1 MHLTL
6 KLIEQAMVLGQ
17 TGNFAKAAAQLGI
30 SQPTLSRNI
39 AALEEDLGLR
49 LFDRGRNGAAPT
61 VFGRVLVE
69 RGARVLGE
77 AQALRA
83 ELLAVAGL
91 DTGRLEIAAGPYATE
106 DPVAQA
112 VAQLVNER
120 PGLRV
125 RVHVVDPDK
134 VLDAVLG
141 GDHEVGF
148 GGREALPPHDQLALE
163 LLRPRRLLLACRPG
177 HPLLRLRPSLAQ
189 VLSFPL
195 VGTLLKGSTA
205 AVVASGDA
213 AGALDPARRGF
224 SPAIEVNSFDAARRI
239 ARNSDALF
247 PATPTMLA
255 ADLAIGQLATLDFD
269 APVLRFRP
277 AWVQLRDRTL
287 SPAARRFIDI
297 VRALEPKL
305 GDEVRD
311 NEGASASLSERDL
324 AASA

>member
-6 KLIEQAMVLGQ
+6 KLIEQALVLGES
-17 TGNFAKAAAQLGI
+17 GNFAKAAAQLGI

-39 AALEEDLGLR
+39 AALEQDLGLR
-49 LFDRGRNGAAPT
+49 LFDRGRNGAALT

-125 RVHVVDPDK
+125 RVHVVGPDE
-134 VLDAVLG
+134 VLDAVLAG
-141 GDHEVGF
+141 EHELGF
-148 GGREALPPHDQLALE
+148 GGREGLPPHDQLALE
-163 LLRPRRLLLACRPG
+163 MLKPRRLLLACRPA

-195 VGTLLKGSTA
+195 VGTLLKGSPA
-205 AVVASGDA
+205 AVVAAGDA
-213 AGALDPARRGF
+213 AGALDPARQGF

-239 ARNSDALF
+239 ARSSDALF

-269 APVLRFRP
+269 APVLRVHP
-277 AWVQLRDRTL
+277 AWVQRRDRTL
-287 SPAARRFIDI
+287 SPAARRFIEI
-297 VRALEPKL
+297 VRGLESEL
-305 GDEVRD
+305 GDEAQD
-311 NEGASASLSERDL
+311 DGGASASLSERDL
-324 AASA
+324 AAPA

>member
-6 KLIEQAMVLGQ
+6 KLIEQATVLGES
-17 TGNFAKAAAQLGI
+17 GNFAKAAERLGI

-49 LFDRGRNGAAPT
+49 LFDRGRNGAALT
-61 VFGRVLVE
+61 VFGRVLAE

-77 AQALRA
+77 ASALRT

-91 DTGRLEIAAGPYATE
+91 DTGQLQLVAGPYATE

-125 RVHVVDPDK
+125 RVRVVDPDE
-134 VLDAVLG
+134 VQAAVLAG
-141 GDHEVGF
+141 GQELGF
-148 GGREALPPHDQLALE
+148 GGRECLPSHDQLMLE
-163 LLRPRRLLLACRPG
+163 MLRPRRLLLACRPA

-195 VGTLLKGSTA
+195 VATLLKGSA
-205 AVVASGDA
+205 AAEAAAGDA
-213 AGALDPARRGF
+213 AGALDAARRGF

-239 ARNSDALF
+239 ARSSDALF

-255 ADLAIGQLATLDFD
+255 ADLAVGQLATLDFD
-269 APVLRFRP
+269 APTLRFHP
-277 AWVQLRDRTL
+277 AIIRLRDRTL
-287 SPAARRFIDI
+287 SPAAHRFLQI
-297 VRALEPKL
+297 VRAVEAALPA
-305 GDEVRD
+305 DEAVP
-311 NEGASASLSERDL
+311 GPAAAGLSVASL
-324 AASA
+324 ASSG